1 MRLLVK
7 GVPFSSLKTVPQT
20 AFVIGKDEPLP
31 LQNIWKEISLHSYEK
46 CLADK
51 KLFAENFVKFEKE
64 SNKMVSARLSE
75 ASGNL

>member
-1 MRLLVK
+1 MKLFLYM
-7 GVPFSSLKTVPQT
+7 
-20 AFVIGKDEPLP
+20 
-31 LQNIWKEISLHSYEK
+31 NNWKEISLHSYEK

-75 ASGNL
+75 DIGKPEYNY